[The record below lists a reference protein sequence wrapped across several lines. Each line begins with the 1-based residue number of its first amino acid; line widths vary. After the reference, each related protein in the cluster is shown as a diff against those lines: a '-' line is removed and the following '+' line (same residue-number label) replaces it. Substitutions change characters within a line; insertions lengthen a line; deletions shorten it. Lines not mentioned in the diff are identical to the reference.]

1 MNAMTVIYISAAPEL
16 MAEREILAR
25 LIATLPVTLPWQIV
39 QTPLTN
45 ETLDLRALEAS
56 ELHFLLLGDDI
67 RAPVGLEWYF
77 IRQIHGQARTH
88 AFLKH
93 TQSRTLAG
101 QDFMRHAGL
110 VWRYF
115 ETGQGL
121 RGQIQE
127 ILIEHLLRH
136 AIRFS
141 LRETEMRQLTNLLE
155 HEKAKQASQVQSN
168 ERSSANREAG
178 HSAVILSRERYEPSE
193 GVLIE

>member
-1 MNAMTVIYISAAPEL
+1 MNAMTVIYISAAPDL

-77 IRQIHGQARTH
+77 IRQVGQARTH

-93 TQSRTLAG
+93 TQARTLAG
-101 QDFMRHAGL
+101 QDFVRHAGL

-136 AIRFS
+136 AIRFG
-141 LRETEMRQLTNLLE
+141 LRETEMRQLTSLLE
-155 HEKAKQASQVQSN
+155 HEKAKQAKQVQSD
-168 ERSSANREAG
+168 ERSSVNKEAG